1 MRTLKRK
8 YEGSTFFNSRNL
20 ITYTEN
26 AQNLPKGV
34 FDAKCLLALKEV
46 NMLDPTKLGFK
57 CIYS

>member
-46 NMLDPTKLGFK
+46 RDHSSITSACFWLF
-57 CIYS
+57 